1 MAESKRCPRCG
12 HQYSIK
18 RNKEISVLLQQRS
31 KSTRVGLT
39 RMMRKMQS
47 AIPSSRVDTNSVK
60 KFLNTIEHCSDDV
73 VEWCI
78 DQYYIENRMY
88 QGKGFAYLQAMIL
101 NHKLNR
107 EEMTNNQEL
116 MHGKVPGAEVLTTY
130 DEWEKEIL
138 KLEKGENDE

>member
-1 MAESKRCPRCG
+1 MVANKRCPRCG

-18 RNKEISVLLQQRS
+18 RNKEISFLLQQRS

-39 RMMRKMQS
+39 RIIRKIQS
-47 AIPSSRVDTNSVK
+47 TIPSSKVDNNSVK
-60 KFLNTIEHCSDDV
+60 KFLNIIEHCNDDV

-78 DQYYIENRMY
+78 DQYYIENRMF

-116 MHGKVPGAEVLTTY
+116 MHGKTPSPKVITEY
-130 DEWEKEIL
+130 DDWEKEIL
-138 KLEKGENDE
+138 NKGDNDD